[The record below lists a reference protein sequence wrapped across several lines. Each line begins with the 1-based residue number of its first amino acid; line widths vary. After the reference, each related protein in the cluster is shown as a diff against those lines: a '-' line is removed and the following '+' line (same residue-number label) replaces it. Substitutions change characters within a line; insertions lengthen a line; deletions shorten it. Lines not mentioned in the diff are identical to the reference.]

1 MSGLSLFGFPVR
13 VRPGFIVFLGLIVF
27 LYGGTIGL
35 WVAAAIGVFT
45 LVHELGHAFAARA
58 TGAEAAISLDFL
70 VAYASYQPS
79 RELRWWER
87 AGIALSGPMLQVVVG
102 CTVLAFMG
110 VNPLSESDIS
120 SSDASVAIWW
130 AGVALGL
137 LNLVPLLPLD
147 GGALVASVLDAF
159 FPGKGR
165 VWMLYASLVLSAG
178 ALVLMFT
185 TGNTGLAPFL
195 IFIMI
200 FQHQSLSAERVLQTA
215 AIEPTGDPETDLFL
229 ITSLVSNQ
237 RYRDALVFGRAAYS
251 QCPNDQVAL
260 HVARASVLL
269 GDDQSAVAWLRAG
282 LRSTLAKDRFRE
294 AVRSNPELAHF
305 STALDAH

>member
-27 LYGGTIGL
+27 LYGGIIGL

-110 VNPLSESDIS
+110 VNPLNESDIS
-120 SSDASVAIWW
+120 SSNATVAIWW

-178 ALVLMFT
+178 ALVVMFT
-185 TGNTGLAPFL
+185 TGNTDLAPFL

-200 FQHQSLSAERVLQTA
+200 FQYQSLSAERVLQNA
-215 AIEPTGDPETDLFL
+215 AIEPTGDPGTDLFL

-260 HVARASVLL
+260 HVARASVLI
-269 GDDQSAVAWLRAG
+269 GDDQSAIAWLRAG
-282 LRSTLAKDRFRE
+282 LRSTLEKDRFRE
-294 AVRSNPELAHF
+294 AVRSNPELTHF
-305 STALDAH
+305 SAALDTY

>member
-87 AGIALSGPMLQVVVG
+87 AGIALSGPLLQVAVG
-102 CTVLAFMG
+102 LIVLALMR
-110 VNPLSESDIS
+110 VNPLSETDIS
-120 SSDASVAIWW
+120 SSDASIAIWW

-165 VWMLYASLVLSAG
+165 VWMLYTSLVLSAG
-178 ALVLMFT
+178 ALVVMFA
-185 TGNTGLAPFL
+185 TGSTGLAPFI

-200 FQHQSLSAERVLQTA
+200 FQYQSLSAERALQTA
-215 AIEPTGDPETDLFL
+215 AISPTGDPETDLFL
-229 ITSLVSNQ
+229 VTSLVSNQ
-237 RYRDALVFGRAAYS
+237 RYRDAVDFGRAAYT

-260 HVARASVLL
+260 HVARASTLL
-269 GDDQSAVAWLRAG
+269 GDDHSAVAWLRAG
-282 LRSTLAKDRFRE
+282 LRSTLSQERFRE

-305 STALDAH
+305 STALDTH